1 MSASGEFDGGFAFRQ
16 TGQTS
21 LCGVVLF
28 SRRWILCLSA
38 ALAVKVLQEIC
49 AHFAYRQAGYQ
60 GRQPIA
66 AFPFFGGT
74 KKAPVAAQ
82 SDKVLNR

>member
-1 MSASGEFDGGFAFRQ
+1 MSVSGEFDGGFAARQ

-28 SRRWILCLSA
+28 SRRWILYLSA
-38 ALAVKVLQEIC
+38 AQAAKVIQETC
-49 AHFAYRQAGYQ
+49 AHFAYRQAGYE

-66 AFPFFGGT
+66 AFDFFGGT

-82 SDKVLNR
+82 SDKVLIL